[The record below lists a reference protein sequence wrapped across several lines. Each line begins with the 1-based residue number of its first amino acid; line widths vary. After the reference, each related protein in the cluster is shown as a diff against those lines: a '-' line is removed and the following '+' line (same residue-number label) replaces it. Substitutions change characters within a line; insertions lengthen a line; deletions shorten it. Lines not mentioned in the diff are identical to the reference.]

1 MQIEHQRIL
10 AVMPQIGK
18 RVARNTHV
26 IPAVADR
33 RVRIALFIGQVAA
46 EFADEDD
53 LAVRKTRRTGFGAHH
68 IIRCRGRDGIHALR
82 RLEAEILREI
92 AEGVHR
98 VRNRVGEPVAAVNHL
113 GGFAEQ
119 RSLPGDF
126 SRPGPVGRH
135 LVAAEVGA
143 DAVIPALLVPRLPL
157 RLVGGRK
164 ILLVARVHGE
174 RGADLLQIVDA
185 GGFRRGRARL
195 LQRRQQHGREN
206 RYDGD
211 DDKEFDQGE

>member
-1 MQIEHQRIL
+1 M
-10 AVMPQIGK
+10 
-18 RVARNTHV
+18 
-26 IPAVADR
+26 
-33 RVRIALFIGQVAA
+33 RIALFIGQVAA

-53 LAVRKTRRTGFGAHH
+53 LAVRKTRRMGFGAHH
-68 IIRCRGRDGIHALR
+68 VIRCRGRGGIHALR

-98 VRNRVGEPVAAVNHL
+98 VRNRVGEPIAAVNHL

-143 DAVIPALLVPRLPL
+143 DAVIPALLVPRLPC
-157 RLVGGRK
+157 GWS
-164 ILLVARVHGE
+164 
-174 RGADLLQIVDA
+174 A
-185 GGFRRGRARL
+185 GGKFCWSPAYMASAAPICFKLLMQAVFVAEERAFAAAGSSMAARIAVMA
-195 LQRRQQHGREN
+195 
-206 RYDGD
+206 
-211 DDKEFDQGE
+211 